1 MENVKTHLFLAALF
15 AAVLF
20 ATPIASA
27 QTNGPS
33 VGAGQTA
40 NSAADSEARDAVTKE
55 KKTMWGLVK
64 SGGLIM
70 VPLGLLALYGFYK
83 AGEQIYVIIFSN
95 GGEKDQLLLQRLNP
109 QITHFEEMGGIVEED
124 VEQRAKAAFPPM
136 CAAALERVYQGKE
149 AMEEALV
156 EEGVL
161 QLGRLKR
168 GIKPLQ
174 GVVMVAPLLG
184 LLGTVYGMIASFQ
197 SMGTAGDDKVEFL
210 SEGIYEALVTTATGL
225 TIAIPFLF
233 LYLWLNRRADEV
245 GENLNRQARAFL
257 GALFPVEGGYSGD
270 EPVAQE
276 SQDAVDPRANVT

>member
-1 MENVKTHLFLAALF
+1 MENIKTYLFVVVHFAVILF
-15 AAVLF
+15 AA
-20 ATPIASA
+20 PSASG
-27 QTNGPS
+27 QTNDLAGGDGP
-33 VGAGQTA
+33 TA
-40 NSAADSEARDAVTKE
+40 NSTATGTASDVVTE
-55 KKTMWGLVK
+55 QKKTMWGLVR
-64 SGGLIM
+64 SGGLMM

-83 AGEQIYVIIFSN
+83 AGEQLYVIILSN
-95 GGEKDQLLLQRLNP
+95 SGEKDQVLLDQLNP
-109 QITHFEEMGGIVEED
+109 HVTHFEEMGGIVGED
-124 VEQRAKAAFPPM
+124 IEQRSKAAFPPM
-136 CAAALERVYQGKE
+136 CAVALERIYQGKE

-197 SMGTAGDDKVEFL
+197 SMGSAGEDKVEFL

-233 LYLWLNRRADEV
+233 LYLWLNRKADEI
-245 GENLNRQARAFL
+245 GENLNRQSRVFL
-257 GALFPVEGGYSGD
+257 GALFPLEGGSSGGEQSTRENPD
-270 EPVAQE
+270 V
-276 SQDAVDPRANVT
+276 VDPRMNVT